1 MTTAR
6 IEAIARSTRTLFDFV
21 STWDPLRQ
29 QIGVCDFAFGNPQEI
44 ALPGFASALQRN
56 VVPADKDWYAYKR
69 SEPEAQA
76 VVAKRLTE
84 WRDLPFEADDIAL
97 TPGAFGAITT
107 ALHAL
112 IDPGDEVVFSVP
124 PWFFYEAMTL
134 AVSGMPVKVP
144 TMATDHDLDIE
155 AIAAALTPRT
165 RLVIV
170 NTPNNP
176 TGRIYPAST
185 LQGLALVLEEASG
198 RFGRPI
204 FLLSDEPYARLVY
217 SDAALV
223 SPAAFYP
230 NTMMSY
236 SYGKI
241 LLTPGQRLGWL
252 ALSPNM
258 PDRRQMRRQIQLAQ
272 MAGGWLFPN
281 ALMQHSIEDLE
292 HLSIDLAELEHK
304 RNLMGETL
312 MSFGYDLRL
321 PEGAF
326 YLWVRSPEP
335 DDFSFAM
342 KLARRNVLVLPGST
356 SEGPGYFR
364 ISLTASR
371 DMIERS
377 LPVFAEAF
385 GQ

>member
-21 STWDPLRQ
+21 STWDALRQ
-29 QIGVCDFAFGNPQEI
+29 QTGVCDFAFGTPQEI
-44 ALPGFASALQRN
+44 ALPGFADALQRK

-97 TPGAFGAITT
+97 TPGAFGAIAT

-112 IDPGDEVVFSVP
+112 LDPGDEVVFSVP

-134 AVSGMPVKVP
+134 AVSGVPVKVP

-185 LQGLALVLEEASG
+185 LQRLASVLEEASH

-258 PDRRQMRRQIQLAQ
+258 PDRLPMRRHIQLAQ

-292 HLSIDLAELEHK
+292 HLSIDLTELERK

-312 MSFGYDLRL
+312 LSFGYDLRL

-326 YLWVRSPEP
+326 YLWVRSPDP

-342 KLARRNVLVLPGST
+342 KLAKRNVLVLPGSA
-356 SEGPGYFR
+356 SEGSGYFR
-364 ISLTASR
+364 ISLTASS

-377 LPVFAEAF
+377 LPTFAEAI